1 LRQQLSNYDKD
12 KVTLQLTKQRL
23 LHADKQLKNL
33 EWEKEVLSQRFTKV
47 EAERNELF
55 AKFESSVQEV
65 QQKTGLK
72 KMLLEKKVEALN
84 EALEKKRTQLAEVL
98 VAANMDSGSLS
109 NVRPIRLQLGRKNFS
124 PQKRLAPWLHEVSKR
139 HPASCACTLA
149 WTSSLDPHWDCH
161 LQVHKK
167 LDDVLENKNQIIK
180 ALKYDVAKVSKAH
193 NDLIRVYEAKLAV
206 YGIPAEELGF
216 RPLVT
221 NTSPGPAG
229 LVVGA

>member
-109 NVRPIRLQLGRKNFS
+109 NVRSIPLQLGLKIRS
-124 PQKRLAPWLHEVSKR
+124 LQQLLAPWLHESIR
-139 HPASCACTLA
+139 
-149 WTSSLDPHWDCH
+149 CH
-161 LQVHKK
+161 L
-167 LDDVLENKNQIIK
+167 
-180 ALKYDVAKVSKAH
+180 A
-193 NDLIRVYEAKLAV
+193 
-206 YGIPAEELGF
+206 
-216 RPLVT
+216 
-221 NTSPGPAG
+221 
-229 LVVGA
+229 

>member
-1 LRQQLSNYDKD
+1 M
-12 KVTLQLTKQRL
+12 TLQLTKQRL

-33 EWEKEVLSQRFTKV
+33 EWEKEVLSQRFTKI

-55 AKFESSVQEV
+55 TKFESSVQEV

-72 KMLLEKKVEALN
+72 KMLLEKKVEALHQ
-84 EALEKKRTQLAEVL
+84 ALEKKQTQLAEVL
-98 VAANMDSGSLS
+98 VAANMDSGTLQ
-109 NVRPIRLQLGRKNFS
+109 NVRIPVLEPELNEHRSYYSGSAPCTHYGLQQL
-124 PQKRLAPWLHEVSKR
+124 VSK
-139 HPASCACTLA
+139 AVSCVYPPIHQHRNNAQKKM
-149 WTSSLDPHWDCH
+149 
-161 LQVHKK
+161 QVHKK

-193 NDLIRVYEAKLAV
+193 NDLIRVYEAKLAE